1 MGIRDFYLTN
11 KVAFIAGGRRGLGK
25 AMALAFAEAGADV
38 VVTDAVIEGG
48 ELEAT
53 AEEIRKLGRRS
64 LAIQLDIT
72 KKADVEKA
80 VQKVVDELGGIDILV
95 NTALKESAPSTL
107 LDLSEE
113 GWDSMLDVSLKGYFL
128 TSQAVAKKMIAQK
141 RGGSIINMSSR
152 SYVRPRERSG
162 AYATAKA
169 GVVALTGQLA
179 MELGPYNIRAN
190 AIAPS
195 VVTTEAAAHHWQDP
209 ERRRSVEAEIP
220 LGRLS
225 TPEEIANVALFLASD
240 GASYISGV
248 ALIVDGGSMWV
259 GAKNPP
265 PPKK

>member
-1 MGIRDFYLTN
+1 MKLGLKN
-11 KVAFIAGGRRGLGK
+11 KVAFIVGGRRGIGK
-25 AMALAFAEAGADV
+25 ASALAFAEAGADV
-38 VVTDAVIEGG
+38 AVADIVTEG
-48 ELEAT
+48 LEAT

-80 VQKVVDELGGIDILV
+80 VEKVVDELGGIDILV

-128 TSQAVAKKMIAQK
+128 TSQAAAKKMIAQK

-195 VVTTEAAAHHWQDP
+195 VVTTEVVLESEMMSTA
-209 ERRRSVEAEIP
+209 ERQKNVAAEIP

-248 ALIVDGGSMWV
+248 AIIVDGGSMWV

>member
-1 MGIRDFYLTN
+1 MGIKDFYLKN
-11 KVAFIAGGRRGLGK
+11 KVAFIVGGRRGIGK
-25 AMALAFAEAGADV
+25 ASALAFAEAGADV
-38 VVTDAVIEGG
+38 AVADIVTEG
-48 ELEAT
+48 LEAT

-80 VQKVVDELGGIDILV
+80 VQKVVDELGSIDILM
-95 NTALKESAPSTL
+95 NTPVMVKPTSL

-113 GWDSMLDVSLKGYFL
+113 DWDLMLDISLKGYFL
-128 TSQAVAKKMIAQK
+128 TSQAVAKRMIAQK

-152 SYVRPRERSG
+152 SYVRPRERTG

-195 VVTTEAAAHHWQDP
+195 VVATEGAEFLWKEP
-209 ERRRSVEAEIP
+209 ERRKMTEAEIP
-220 LGRLS
+220 LGRVS

-248 ALIVDGGSMWV
+248 AIIVDGGSMWV

>member
-11 KVAFIAGGRRGLGK
+11 KVAFIAGGRRGIGK
-25 AMALAFAEAGADV
+25 AIALAFAEAGADV
-38 VVTDAVIEGG
+38 AVADVVTED
-48 ELEAT
+48 LEAT

-64 LAIQLDIT
+64 LALQSDIT
-72 KKADVEKA
+72 KKVEVDKA
-80 VQKVVDELGGIDILV
+80 IQRVVDKLGGIDILV
-95 NTALKESAPSTL
+95 NTPVKRTPVPLME
-107 LDLSEE
+107 LSEE
-113 GWDSMLDVSLKGYFL
+113 DWDSMLDISLKGYFF
-128 TSQAVAKKMIAQK
+128 TSQAVAKRMIEQK

-152 SYVRPRERSG
+152 SYVRPRERTG

-195 VVTTEAAAHHWQDP
+195 VVITEATGHHWEDHD
-209 ERRRSVEAEIP
+209 RRKSVEAEIP
-220 LGRLS
+220 LGRLA

-240 GASYISGV
+240 AASYVSGV

-265 PPKK
+265 K

>member
-1 MGIRDFYLTN
+1 MGIKDFYLKN
-11 KVAFIAGGRRGLGK
+11 KVAFIVGGRRGIGK
-25 AMALAFAEAGADV
+25 ASALAFAEAGADV
-38 VVTDAVIEGG
+38 AVADIVAEG
-48 ELEAT
+48 LEAT

-80 VQKVVDELGGIDILV
+80 VQKVVDELGGIDILM
-95 NTALKESAPSTL
+95 NTPVMVRPTSL

-113 GWDSMLDVSLKGYFL
+113 DWDLMLDISLKGYFL
-128 TSQAVAKKMIAQK
+128 TSQAVAKRMIAQK

-152 SYVRPRERSG
+152 SYVRPRERTG

-248 ALIVDGGSMWV
+248 AIIVDGGSMWV

-265 PPKK
+265 PPK